1 MLTNVSFISG
11 TLLKSK
17 FRRKLMLK
25 YDIKNFLEQFMK
37 NLLWKNITHEQ
48 TFSSQMPL
56 PILQFL
62 QIKQF
67 VLLDKACK
75 LYIVIYN
82 LLKIVLVYCNFEFR
96 WVFSFFS
103 AFEPK
108 VVKFSVKLNITCMV
122 ISFIF
127 HDLWQ
132 LWLVAY
138 KSH

>member
-75 LYIVIYN
+75 IYNVIYN
-82 LLKIVLVYCNFEFR
+82 LQKIVLVYCNFEFR
-96 WVFSFFS
+96 
-103 AFEPK
+103 
-108 VVKFSVKLNITCMV
+108 
-122 ISFIF
+122 
-127 HDLWQ
+127 
-132 LWLVAY
+132 
-138 KSH
+138 